1 MAGGAISTPGYREP
15 HPTGDP
21 LWQTAPRPLDP
32 VTAHRTRTNTR
43 TSLEPI
49 GYDGEGAPLYA
60 WQLDDER

>member
-1 MAGGAISTPGYREP
+1 MGAATPVTP
-15 HPTGDP
+15 VD
-21 LWQTAPRPLDP
+21 PLDP

>member
-1 MAGGAISTPGYREP
+1 MGADTPV
-15 HPTGDP
+15 
-21 LWQTAPRPLDP
+21 TAVGQLDP
-32 VTAHRTRTNTR
+32 MTAHRTRTNTR